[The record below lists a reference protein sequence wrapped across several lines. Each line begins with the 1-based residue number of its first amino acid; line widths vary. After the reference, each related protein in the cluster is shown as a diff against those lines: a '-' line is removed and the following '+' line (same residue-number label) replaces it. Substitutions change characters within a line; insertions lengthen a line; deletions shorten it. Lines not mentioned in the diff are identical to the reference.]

1 MAAEAVEG
9 HRDLAP
15 VVLEPQLEERVELEV
30 GEAQMKKGK
39 EEGPPG
45 NARKRWPSWNHLP
58 TLNRHCTSLPTR

>member
-1 MAAEAVEG
+1 MKEAKGVAAEAVEG

-39 EEGPPG
+39 EEGPPEMQEKG
-45 NARKRWPSWNHLP
+45 GLLGIIFRL
-58 TLNRHCTSLPTR
+58 